1 MDTSPLVM
9 DEIDAGAD
17 FLKRLHAFR
26 PVTAACWLRNSDNEE
41 RYLYAGLDGLTVEN
55 TDIAYREVLRITQEM
70 TDRYI
75 DPFRVKLISP
85 DHPVAKAIAEIY
97 RKYPR
102 RIRTGFNGRVFAGMA
117 PAEVYIY
124 PQFAG
129 KP

>member
-1 MDTSPLVM
+1 M
-9 DEIDAGAD
+9 
-17 FLKRLHAFR
+17 
-26 PVTAACWLRNSDNEE
+26 TAACWLRESDDVE
-41 RYLYAGLDGLTVEN
+41 RYLNAALDGLTVEN
-55 TDIAYREVLRITQEM
+55 TAIAYREVLRITQEM

-97 RKYPR
+97 RKYARRFNPR
-102 RIRTGFNGRVFAGMA
+102 FNGRVFAGTA